1 VCPGGLPTC
10 DFSGMVFNTDRGSVG
25 FGLDLLIN
33 IHFRDEMSGGDAL
46 DFDVPPR
53 C

>member
-1 VCPGGLPTC
+1 
-10 DFSGMVFNTDRGSVG
+10 MVFNTDRGSVG